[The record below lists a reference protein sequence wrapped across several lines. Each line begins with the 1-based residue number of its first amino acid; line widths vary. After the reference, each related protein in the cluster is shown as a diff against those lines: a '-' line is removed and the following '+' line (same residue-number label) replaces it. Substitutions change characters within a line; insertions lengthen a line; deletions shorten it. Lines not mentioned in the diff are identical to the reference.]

1 MSWKQYGGIR
11 KNDKINNM
19 GIGTIVA
26 DDIILR
32 QVKVTTHIFDDT
44 IVAKKDIQIDR
55 NLDVSQN
62 VDISGDMVVHQN
74 IYGLNYVLNTNRDIS
89 LNIENA
95 GGFRSYIS
103 SDTSKDYI
111 GIGTNKPYAFVDISS
126 VKIDSFAIRNNQ
138 PYIRNILTQNQNN
151 SGIVLDTNGDTAGIR
166 FFHRDVSNANAVP
179 RSNIIVDTFDSTLT
193 LDSSFNNITS
203 RNTTT
208 ITSELSTNITTH
220 NGDISMNAESIYIT
234 SLSGDVY
241 VSSENSTSII
251 SISGDMDISSNEG
264 NITISSN
271 DATRMRSAVRIS
283 ERDTISNLKNEPLT
297 IYDNSQSTPFV
308 YDYYNDISLTTGHSS
323 VHVAIDNSSTTFS
336 HLLTPDTKGLSIG
349 GGAHVY
355 DISRSMGFIGLATT
369 DTSFLPVQ
377 TCVSNPSTV
386 LYRTTMGVNT
396 YAPRMNNY
404 VMDVNGPTRI
414 GNGELHPMV
423 YHSSK
428 ITSIKS
434 SREYPEYIFAGGRR
448 DKTKDADNLYP
459 TYGFTSTDAGESWK
473 EVNVDEYIKVRTND
487 MFVHCTQKY
496 AYTITS
502 NARVNRYNFVKG
514 HVDLYN
520 RKLNDISVGGIYVK
534 HFDNDAVDP
543 LMITIGRDSS
553 IDPSNNNLI
562 FYTRIND
569 NSFNV
574 LTDISSSAMN
584 ISSIDISSSVI
595 DLSSSSLDISLSAI
609 INGAEFNDIDGFGD
623 SVYVVGKIGIVN
635 FNINETTTNISA
647 ENLHVTFNDYAYN
660 TVSAFDVSNAV
671 IAGKN
676 SIMHTTDAGEN
687 WTPDKVYINDEVYD
701 ASFNIK
707 KVSMLKDGRG
717 VAIGTYTQTE
727 METGIILY
735 TLSGTGEWKD
745 VPNDRAFYSFGN
757 EDVLRSPSINDF
769 CISANGAFAF
779 TNVTTDVSNSGGE
792 ELYNS
797 GSSTIYYGK
806 YPALFDVYNNN
817 VLDVNGGMKVNGQI
831 LQF

>member
-44 IVAKKDIQIDR
+44 IVAKKDIKIHR

-62 VDISGDMVVHQN
+62 VDISGDLVVHQN

-89 LNIENA
+89 LNIEKA

-103 SDTSKDYI
+103 SDIYKDCI

-126 VKIDSFAIRNNQ
+126 VEIDSFAIRNNQ

-166 FFHRDVSNANAVP
+166 FFHRDVSNTNAVP
-179 RSNIIVDTFDSTLT
+179 ISNIIVDTSDSTLT

-234 SLSGDVY
+234 SLSGEVY

-251 SISGDMDISSNEG
+251 SISGDIDISSNEG

-283 ERDTISNLKNEPLT
+283 ERDTILNLKNEPLT
-297 IYDNSQSTPFV
+297 IYDNAQSTPFV
-308 YDYYNDISLTTGHSS
+308 YDYYNNNSLTTGHSS

-369 DTSFLPVQ
+369 DASFLPVQ
-377 TCVSNPSTV
+377 TCVSNPSAV

-396 YAPRMNNY
+396 YAPRMNKY
-404 VMDVNGPTRI
+404 VMDVNGPMRI

-448 DKTKDADNLYP
+448 EKTKGADNLYP
-459 TYGFTSTDAGESWK
+459 TYVFASMDAGESWK
-473 EVNVDEYIKVRTND
+473 KVNVDEYISVRTND
-487 MFVHCTQKY
+487 MFVHCTGKY
-496 AYTITS
+496 AYTLTS
-502 NARVNRYNFVKG
+502 DTRVNRYNFEKVATDG
-514 HVDLYN
+514 TVGFVDLYN
-520 RKLNDISVGGIYVK
+520 RKFNYIISGGIYVK
-534 HFDNDAVDP
+534 HFDNDVVDP
-543 LMITIGRDSS
+543 LMITIGRKSTANT
-553 IDPSNNNLI
+553 SNNNRI
-562 FYTRIND
+562 FFTRID
-569 NSFNV
+569 NSFNE
-574 LTDISSSAMN
+574 LSAINISSSSA
-584 ISSIDISSSVI
+584 
-595 DLSSSSLDISLSAI
+595 DISLSSVNIANSAQ
-609 INGAEFNDIDGFGD
+609 INGADFKDIDGFGD
-623 SVYVVGKIGIVN
+623 SVYTVGNVGIVY
-635 FNINETTTNISA
+635 FNINEFTAINTPQ
-647 ENLHVTFNDYAYN
+647 LHIEFVDNQYN
-660 TVSAFDVSNAV
+660 TVSAFDISNAV
-671 IAGKN
+671 VAGEN
-676 SIMHTTDAGEN
+676 SIMHTIDGGKT
-687 WTPDKVYINDEVYD
+687 WTPDKVYINDEVY
-701 ASFNIK
+701 SSGFNIK

-717 VAIGTYTQTE
+717 VAIGTYTKNN

-735 TLSGTGEWKD
+735 TLSGTSEWKD

-806 YPALFDVYNNN
+806 YPALFDIYNNN

>member
-11 KNDKINNM
+11 KNDKLNNI

-44 IVAKKDIQIDR
+44 IVAKKDIQIHR

-89 LNIENA
+89 LNIEKA
-95 GGFRSYIS
+95 DGFRSYIS
-103 SDTSKDYI
+103 SDIYKDCI

-126 VKIDSFAIRNNQ
+126 IEIDSFAIRNNK

-166 FFHRDVSNANAVP
+166 FFHRDVSNTNAVP
-179 RSNIIVDTFDSTLT
+179 ISNIIVDTSDSTLT

-203 RNTTT
+203 RNATT

-220 NGDISMNAESIYIT
+220 NGDISMNAESLYIT

-251 SISGDMDISSNEG
+251 SISGDIDISSNEG

-283 ERDTISNLKNEPLT
+283 ERDTILNLKNEPLT
-297 IYDNSQSTPFV
+297 IYDNAQSTPFV
-308 YDYYNDISLTTGHSS
+308 YDYYNNNSLTTGHSS

-355 DISRSMGFIGLATT
+355 DTSRSMGFVGLATT
-369 DTSFLPVQ
+369 DISFLPVQ
-377 TCVSNPSTV
+377 SYVSNSDTV
-386 LYRTTMGVNT
+386 LSRTTMGVNT
-396 YAPRMNNY
+396 YVPRMNKY

-434 SREYPEYIFAGGRR
+434 SRDNPSYIFAGGRR
-448 DKTKDADNLYP
+448 EKMKGTDNNYP
-459 TYGFTSTDAGESWK
+459 TFGFASTDAGESWTK
-473 EVNVDEYIKVRTND
+473 IIVDNYINGRTND
-487 MFVHCTQKY
+487 MFVYCAGKY
-496 AYTITS
+496 AYTLTS
-502 NARVNRYNFVKG
+502 NTRLNRYNFDTG
-514 HVDLYN
+514 IVDLFN
-520 RKLNDISVGGIYVK
+520 RKINNTQSSGIYVK
-534 HFDNDAVDP
+534 HFKNNEVDP
-543 LMITIGRDSS
+543 IMITIGQVSISS
-553 IDPSNNNLI
+553 NITRSSNITNNNRI
-562 FYTRIND
+562 FCTRIND
-569 NSFNV
+569 GFNDI
-574 LTDISSSAMN
+574 TDISSS
-584 ISSIDISSSVI
+584 
-595 DLSSSSLDISLSAI
+595 SALI
-609 INGAEFNDIDGFGD
+609 MGADFKDIDGFGD
-623 SVYVVGKIGIVN
+623 SVYAIGNTGIVS
-635 FNINETTTNISA
+635 FNINETTTTITTSDIKLYNRD
-647 ENLHVTFNDYAYN
+647 NDTIKYN
-660 TVSAFDVSNAV
+660 TVSAFDISNAV
-671 IAGKN
+671 VAGEN
-676 SIMHTTDAGEN
+676 SIMHTIDGGKT
-687 WTPDKVYINDEVYD
+687 WTSDTVYINDEVYD
-701 ASFNIK
+701 ASFNIT
-707 KVSMLKDGRG
+707 KVSMLHDGRG
-717 VAIGTYTQTE
+717 MAIGTYNINQTIKR
-727 METGIILY
+727 GIILY
-735 TLSGTGEWKD
+735 TLSGSGKWQD

-769 CISANGAFAF
+769 CISANGSFAF
-779 TNVTTDVSNSGGE
+779 TNVTNEGSNSGGE
-792 ELYNS
+792 EQYNS

-806 YPALFDVYNNN
+806 YPSLFDVYNNN
-817 VLDVNGGMKVNGQI
+817 VLDVNGGMNVNGQI

>member
-11 KNDKINNM
+11 KNDKLNNI

-44 IVAKKDIQIDR
+44 IVAKKDIQIHR

-89 LNIENA
+89 LNIEKA
-95 GGFRSYIS
+95 DGFRSYIS
-103 SDTSKDYI
+103 SDIYKDCI

-126 VKIDSFAIRNNQ
+126 IEIDSFAIRNNQ

-151 SGIVLDTNGDTAGIR
+151 SGIVLDTNSDTAGIR
-166 FFHRDVSNANAVP
+166 FFHRDVSNTNAVP
-179 RSNIIVDTFDSTLT
+179 ISNITVDTSDSTLT

-208 ITSELSTNITTH
+208 IASELGTNITTH
-220 NGDISMNAESIYIT
+220 KGDISMNAESIYIT
-234 SLSGDVY
+234 SLNGDVY
-241 VSSENSTSII
+241 VSSENSTGIVSIT
-251 SISGDMDISSNEG
+251 GDVDISSNEG

-283 ERDTISNLKNEPLT
+283 ERDTILNLKNEPLT
-297 IYDNSQSTPFV
+297 IYDNAQSTPFV
-308 YDYYNDISLTTGHSS
+308 YDYYNNNSLTTGHSS

-355 DISRSMGFIGLATT
+355 DTSRSMGFVGLATT
-369 DTSFLPVQ
+369 DISFLPVQ
-377 TCVSNPSTV
+377 SYVSNSDTV
-386 LYRTTMGVNT
+386 LSRTTMGVNT
-396 YAPRMNNY
+396 YVPRMNKY

-434 SREYPEYIFAGGRR
+434 SRDNPSYIFAGGRR
-448 DKTKDADNLYP
+448 EKMKGTDNNYP
-459 TYGFTSTDAGESWK
+459 TFGFASTDAGESWTK
-473 EVNVDEYIKVRTND
+473 IIVDNYINGRTND
-487 MFVHCTQKY
+487 MFVYCTGKY
-496 AYTITS
+496 AYTLTS
-502 NARVNRYNFVKG
+502 NTRLNRYNFDTG
-514 HVDLYN
+514 IVDLFN
-520 RKLNDISVGGIYVK
+520 HKINNIQSSGIYVK
-534 HFDNDAVDP
+534 HFKNNEVDP
-543 LMITIGRDSS
+543 LMITIGRLTTE
-553 IDPSNNNLI
+553 SNTTNKNRI
-562 FYTRIND
+562 FCTQINGD
-569 NSFNV
+569 FK
-574 LTDISSSAMN
+574 DI
-584 ISSIDISSSVI
+584 IDIPSI
-595 DLSSSSLDISLSAI
+595 KTA
-609 INGAEFNDIDGFGD
+609 GADFKDIDGFGD
-623 SVYVVGKIGIVN
+623 SVYAVGNIGIVN
-635 FNINETTTNISA
+635 FNINETTISA
-647 ENLHVTFNDYAYN
+647 ENLNTNVNITDTQYN
-660 TVSAFDVSNAV
+660 TVSAFDISNAV
-671 IAGKN
+671 VAGEE
-676 SIMHTTDAGEN
+676 SIMHTTDAGKT
-687 WTPDKVYINDEVYD
+687 WKSDKVYINDKLYD
-701 ASFNIK
+701 SSFNIT
-707 KVSMLKDGRG
+707 KVSMLHDGRG
-717 VAIGTYTQTE
+717 MAIGTYNINQTIKR
-727 METGIILY
+727 GIILY
-735 TLSGTGEWKD
+735 TLSGSGKWQD

-757 EDVLRSPSINDF
+757 EDVLRSLSINDF
-769 CISANGAFAF
+769 CISSNGAFAF

-817 VLDVNGGMKVNGQI
+817 VLDVNGGMNVNGQI

>member
-11 KNDKINNM
+11 KNDKLNNI

-44 IVAKKDIQIDR
+44 IVAKKDIQIHR

-89 LNIENA
+89 LNIEKA
-95 GGFRSYIS
+95 DGFRSYIS
-103 SDTSKDYI
+103 SDIYKDCV

-126 VKIDSFAIRNNQ
+126 IEIDSFAIRNNK

-166 FFHRDVSNANAVP
+166 FFHRDVSNTNAVP
-179 RSNIIVDTFDSTLT
+179 ISNITVDTSDSTLT

-208 ITSELSTNITTH
+208 IASELGTNITTH
-220 NGDISMNAESIYIT
+220 KGDISMNAESIYIT
-234 SLSGDVY
+234 SLNGDVY
-241 VSSENSTSII
+241 VSSENSTGIVSIT
-251 SISGDMDISSNEG
+251 GDVDISSNEG

-283 ERDTISNLKNEPLT
+283 ERDTILNLKNEPLT
-297 IYDNSQSTPFV
+297 IYDNAQSTPFV
-308 YDYYNDISLTTGHSS
+308 YDYYNNNSLTTGHSS

-355 DISRSMGFIGLATT
+355 DTSRSMGFVGLATT
-369 DTSFLPVQ
+369 DISFLPVQ
-377 TCVSNPSTV
+377 SYVSNSDTV
-386 LYRTTMGVNT
+386 LSRTTMGVNT
-396 YAPRMNNY
+396 YVPRMNKY

-434 SREYPEYIFAGGRR
+434 SRDNPSYIFAGGRR
-448 DKTKDADNLYP
+448 EKMKGTDNNYP
-459 TYGFTSTDAGESWK
+459 TFGFASTDAGESWTK
-473 EVNVDEYIKVRTND
+473 IIVDNYINGRTND
-487 MFVHCTQKY
+487 MFVYCTGKY
-496 AYTITS
+496 AYTLTS
-502 NARVNRYNFVKG
+502 NTRLNRYNFDTG
-514 HVDLYN
+514 IVDLFN
-520 RKLNDISVGGIYVK
+520 HKINNIQSSGIYVK
-534 HFDNDAVDP
+534 HFKNNEVDP
-543 LMITIGRDSS
+543 LMITIGRLTTE
-553 IDPSNNNLI
+553 SNTTNKNRI
-562 FYTRIND
+562 FCTQINGD
-569 NSFNV
+569 FK
-574 LTDISSSAMN
+574 DI
-584 ISSIDISSSVI
+584 IDIPSI
-595 DLSSSSLDISLSAI
+595 KTA
-609 INGAEFNDIDGFGD
+609 GADFKDIDGFGD
-623 SVYVVGKIGIVN
+623 SVYAVGNIGIVN
-635 FNINETTTNISA
+635 FNINETTISA
-647 ENLHVTFNDYAYN
+647 ENLNTNVNITDTQYN
-660 TVSAFDVSNAV
+660 TVSAFDISNAV
-671 IAGKN
+671 VAGEE
-676 SIMHTTDAGEN
+676 SIMHTTDAGKT
-687 WTPDKVYINDEVYD
+687 WKSDKVYINDKLYD
-701 ASFNIK
+701 SSFNIT
-707 KVSMLKDGRG
+707 KVSMLHDGRG
-717 VAIGTYTQTE
+717 MAIGTYNINQTIKR
-727 METGIILY
+727 GIILY
-735 TLSGTGEWKD
+735 TLSGSGKWQD

-757 EDVLRSPSINDF
+757 EDVLRSLSINDF
-769 CISANGAFAF
+769 CISSNGAFAF

-817 VLDVNGGMKVNGQI
+817 VLDVNGGMNVNGQI

>member
-44 IVAKKDIQIDR
+44 IVAKKDIKIHR

-62 VDISGDMVVHQN
+62 VDISGDLVVHQN

-89 LNIENA
+89 LNIEKA

-103 SDTSKDYI
+103 SDIYKDCI

-126 VKIDSFAIRNNQ
+126 VEIDSFAIRNNQ

-166 FFHRDVSNANAVP
+166 FFHRDVSNTNAVP
-179 RSNIIVDTFDSTLT
+179 ISNIIVDTSDSTLT

-251 SISGDMDISSNEG
+251 SISGDIDISSNEG
-264 NITISSN
+264 NITVSSN

-283 ERDTISNLKNEPLT
+283 ERDTILNLKNEPLT
-297 IYDNSQSTPFV
+297 IYDNAQSTPFV
-308 YDYYNDISLTTGHSS
+308 YDYYNNNSLTTGHSS

-369 DTSFLPVQ
+369 DASFLPVQ
-377 TCVSNPSTV
+377 SYVSNSDTV

-396 YAPRMNNY
+396 YAPRMNKY

-448 DKTKDADNLYP
+448 EKTKGTDNNYP
-459 TYGFTSTDAGESWK
+459 TYGFASMDAGESWK
-473 EVNVDEYIKVRTND
+473 KINVDEYISARTND
-487 MFVHCTQKY
+487 MFVHCTGKY
-496 AYTITS
+496 AYTLTS
-502 NARVNRYNFVKG
+502 DTRVNRYNFEKVATDG
-514 HVDLYN
+514 TVGFVDLYN
-520 RKLNDISVGGIYVK
+520 RKFNYIISGGIYVK
-534 HFDNDAVDP
+534 HFDNDVVDP
-543 LMITIGRDSS
+543 LMITIGRKSTANT
-553 IDPSNNNLI
+553 SNNNRI
-562 FYTRIND
+562 FFTRID
-569 NSFNV
+569 NLFNE
-574 LTDISSSAMN
+574 LSAIN
-584 ISSIDISSSVI
+584 
-595 DLSSSSLDISLSAI
+595 ISLSSADI
-609 INGAEFNDIDGFGD
+609 ALTGVDIAKSAQINGADFKDIDGFGD
-623 SVYVVGKIGIVN
+623 SVYVVGNIGIVY
-635 FNINETTTNISA
+635 FNINESTAINTP
-647 ENLHVTFNDYAYN
+647 ELHIKFLDYQYN
-660 TVSAFDVSNAV
+660 TVSAFDISNAV
-671 IAGKN
+671 VAGEN
-676 SIMHTTDAGEN
+676 SIMHTIDGGKT
-687 WTPDKVYINDEVYD
+687 WTSDTVYINAEVY
-701 ASFNIK
+701 SSGFNIK

-717 VAIGTYTQTE
+717 VAIGTYTKNN

-779 TNVTTDVSNSGGE
+779 TNVTNEVSNSGGE

>member
-11 KNDKINNM
+11 KNDKLNNI

-44 IVAKKDIQIDR
+44 IVAKKDIQIHR

-89 LNIENA
+89 LNIEKA
-95 GGFRSYIS
+95 DGFRSYIS
-103 SDTSKDYI
+103 SDIYKDCI

-126 VKIDSFAIRNNQ
+126 IEIDSFAIRNNK

-166 FFHRDVSNANAVP
+166 FFHRDVSNTNAVP
-179 RSNIIVDTFDSTLT
+179 ISNIIVDTSDSTLT

-208 ITSELSTNITTH
+208 IASELGTNITTH
-220 NGDISMNAESIYIT
+220 KGDISMNAESIYIT
-234 SLSGDVY
+234 SLNGDVY
-241 VSSENSTSII
+241 VSSENSTGIVSIT
-251 SISGDMDISSNEG
+251 GDVDISSNEG

-283 ERDTISNLKNEPLT
+283 ERDTILNLKNEPLT
-297 IYDNSQSTPFV
+297 IYDNAQSTPFV
-308 YDYYNDISLTTGHSS
+308 YDYYNNNSLTTGHSS

-355 DISRSMGFIGLATT
+355 DTSRSMGFVGLATT
-369 DTSFLPVQ
+369 DISFLPVQ
-377 TCVSNPSTV
+377 SYVSNSDTV
-386 LYRTTMGVNT
+386 LSRTTMGVNT
-396 YAPRMNNY
+396 YVPRMNKY

-434 SREYPEYIFAGGRR
+434 SRDNPSYIFAGGRR
-448 DKTKDADNLYP
+448 EKMKGTDNNYP
-459 TYGFTSTDAGESWK
+459 TFGFASTDAGESWTK
-473 EVNVDEYIKVRTND
+473 IIVDNYINGRTND
-487 MFVHCTQKY
+487 MFVYCTGKY
-496 AYTITS
+496 AYTLTS
-502 NARVNRYNFVKG
+502 NTRLNRYNFDTG
-514 HVDLYN
+514 IVDLFN
-520 RKLNDISVGGIYVK
+520 HKINNIQSSGIYVK
-534 HFDNDAVDP
+534 HFKNNEVDP
-543 LMITIGRDSS
+543 LMITIGRLTTE
-553 IDPSNNNLI
+553 SNTTNKNRI
-562 FYTRIND
+562 FCTQINGD
-569 NSFNV
+569 FK
-574 LTDISSSAMN
+574 DI
-584 ISSIDISSSVI
+584 IDIPSI
-595 DLSSSSLDISLSAI
+595 KTA
-609 INGAEFNDIDGFGD
+609 GADFKDIDGFGD
-623 SVYVVGKIGIVN
+623 SVYAVGNIGIVN
-635 FNINETTTNISA
+635 FNINETTISA
-647 ENLHVTFNDYAYN
+647 ENLNTNVNITDTQYN
-660 TVSAFDVSNAV
+660 TVSAFDISNAV
-671 IAGKN
+671 VAGEE
-676 SIMHTTDAGEN
+676 SIMHTTDAGKT
-687 WTPDKVYINDEVYD
+687 WKSDKVYINDEVYD
-701 ASFNIK
+701 ASFNIT
-707 KVSMLKDGRG
+707 KVSMLHDGRG
-717 VAIGTYTQTE
+717 MAIGTYNINQTIKR
-727 METGIILY
+727 GIILY
-735 TLSGTGEWKD
+735 TLSGSGKWQD

-757 EDVLRSPSINDF
+757 EDVLRSLSINDF
-769 CISANGAFAF
+769 CISSNGAFAF

-817 VLDVNGGMKVNGQI
+817 VLDVNGGMNVNGQI

>member
-11 KNDKINNM
+11 KNDKLNNI

-44 IVAKKDIQIDR
+44 IVAKKDIQIHR

-89 LNIENA
+89 LNIEKA
-95 GGFRSYIS
+95 DGFRSYIS
-103 SDTSKDYI
+103 SDIYKDCI

-126 VKIDSFAIRNNQ
+126 IEIDSFAIRNNK

-166 FFHRDVSNANAVP
+166 FFHRDVSNTNAVP
-179 RSNIIVDTFDSTLT
+179 ISNITVDTSDSTLT

-208 ITSELSTNITTH
+208 IASELGTNITTH
-220 NGDISMNAESIYIT
+220 KGDISMNAESIYIT
-234 SLSGDVY
+234 SLNGDVY
-241 VSSENSTSII
+241 VSSENSTGIVSIT
-251 SISGDMDISSNEG
+251 GDVDISSNEG

-283 ERDTISNLKNEPLT
+283 ERDTILNLKNEPLT
-297 IYDNSQSTPFV
+297 IYDNAQSTPFV
-308 YDYYNDISLTTGHSS
+308 YDYYNNNSLTTGHSS

-355 DISRSMGFIGLATT
+355 DTSRSMGFVGLATT
-369 DTSFLPVQ
+369 DISFLPVQ
-377 TCVSNPSTV
+377 SYVSNSDTV
-386 LYRTTMGVNT
+386 LSRTTMGVNT
-396 YAPRMNNY
+396 YVPRMNKY

-434 SREYPEYIFAGGRR
+434 SRDNPSYIFAGGRR
-448 DKTKDADNLYP
+448 EKMKGTDNNYP
-459 TYGFTSTDAGESWK
+459 TFGFASTDAGESWTK
-473 EVNVDEYIKVRTND
+473 IIVDNYINGRTND
-487 MFVHCTQKY
+487 MFVYCTGKY
-496 AYTITS
+496 AYTLTS
-502 NARVNRYNFVKG
+502 NTRLNRYNFDTG
-514 HVDLYN
+514 IVDLFN
-520 RKLNDISVGGIYVK
+520 HKINNIQSSGIYVK
-534 HFDNDAVDP
+534 HFKNNEVDP
-543 LMITIGRDSS
+543 LMITIGRLTTE
-553 IDPSNNNLI
+553 SNTTNKNRI
-562 FYTRIND
+562 FCTQINGD
-569 NSFNV
+569 FK
-574 LTDISSSAMN
+574 DI
-584 ISSIDISSSVI
+584 IDIPSI
-595 DLSSSSLDISLSAI
+595 KTA
-609 INGAEFNDIDGFGD
+609 GADFKDIDGFGD
-623 SVYVVGKIGIVN
+623 SVYAVGNIGIVN
-635 FNINETTTNISA
+635 FNINETTISA
-647 ENLHVTFNDYAYN
+647 ENLNTNVNITDTQYN
-660 TVSAFDVSNAV
+660 TVSAFDISNAV
-671 IAGKN
+671 VAGEE
-676 SIMHTTDAGEN
+676 SIMHTTDAGKT
-687 WTPDKVYINDEVYD
+687 WKSDKVYINDKLYD
-701 ASFNIK
+701 SSFNIT
-707 KVSMLKDGRG
+707 KVSMLHDGRG
-717 VAIGTYTQTE
+717 MAIGTYNINQTIKR
-727 METGIILY
+727 GIILY
-735 TLSGTGEWKD
+735 TLSGSGKWQD

-757 EDVLRSPSINDF
+757 EDVLRSLSINDF
-769 CISANGAFAF
+769 CISSNGAFAF

-817 VLDVNGGMKVNGQI
+817 VLDVNGGMNVNGQI

>member
-11 KNDKINNM
+11 KNDKLNNI

-44 IVAKKDIQIDR
+44 IVAKKDIQIHR

-89 LNIENA
+89 LNIEKA
-95 GGFRSYIS
+95 DGFRSYIS
-103 SDTSKDYI
+103 SDIYKDCI

-126 VKIDSFAIRNNQ
+126 IEIDSFAIRNNK

-166 FFHRDVSNANAVP
+166 FFHRDVSNTNAVP
-179 RSNIIVDTFDSTLT
+179 ISNIIVDTSDSTLT

-208 ITSELSTNITTH
+208 IASELGTNLTTH
-220 NGDISMNAESIYIT
+220 KGDISMNAESVYIT
-234 SLSGDVY
+234 SLNGDVY
-241 VSSENSTSII
+241 VSSENSTGIVSIT
-251 SISGDMDISSNEG
+251 GDVDISSNEG

-283 ERDTISNLKNEPLT
+283 ERDTILNLKNEPLT
-297 IYDNSQSTPFV
+297 IYDNAQSTPFV
-308 YDYYNDISLTTGHSS
+308 YDYYNNNSLTTGHSS

-355 DISRSMGFIGLATT
+355 DTSRSMGFVGLATT
-369 DTSFLPVQ
+369 DISFLPVQ
-377 TCVSNPSTV
+377 SYVSNSDTV
-386 LYRTTMGVNT
+386 LSRTTMGVNT
-396 YAPRMNNY
+396 YVPRMNKY

-434 SREYPEYIFAGGRR
+434 SRDNPSYIFAGGRR
-448 DKTKDADNLYP
+448 EKMKGTDNNYP
-459 TYGFTSTDAGESWK
+459 TFGFASTDAGESWTK
-473 EVNVDEYIKVRTND
+473 IIVDNYINGRTND
-487 MFVHCTQKY
+487 MFVYCTGKY
-496 AYTITS
+496 AYTLTS
-502 NARVNRYNFVKG
+502 NTRLNRYNFDTG
-514 HVDLYN
+514 IVDLFN
-520 RKLNDISVGGIYVK
+520 HKINNIQSSGIYVK
-534 HFDNDAVDP
+534 HFKNNEVDP
-543 LMITIGRDSS
+543 LMITIGRLTTE
-553 IDPSNNNLI
+553 SNTTNKNRI
-562 FYTRIND
+562 FCTQINGD
-569 NSFNV
+569 FK
-574 LTDISSSAMN
+574 DI
-584 ISSIDISSSVI
+584 IDIPSI
-595 DLSSSSLDISLSAI
+595 KTA
-609 INGAEFNDIDGFGD
+609 GADFKDIDGFGD
-623 SVYVVGKIGIVN
+623 SVYAVGNIGIVN
-635 FNINETTTNISA
+635 FNINETTISA
-647 ENLHVTFNDYAYN
+647 ENLDTNVNITDTQYN
-660 TVSAFDVSNAV
+660 TVSAFDISNAV
-671 IAGKN
+671 VAGEE
-676 SIMHTTDAGEN
+676 SIMHTTDAGKT
-687 WTPDKVYINDEVYD
+687 WKSDKVYINDEVYD
-701 ASFNIK
+701 ASFNIT
-707 KVSMLKDGRG
+707 KVSMLHDGRG
-717 VAIGTYTQTE
+717 MAIGTYNINQTIKR
-727 METGIILY
+727 GIILY
-735 TLSGTGEWKD
+735 TLSGSGKWQD

-757 EDVLRSPSINDF
+757 EDVLRSLSINDF
-769 CISANGAFAF
+769 CISSNGAFAF

-817 VLDVNGGMKVNGQI
+817 VLDVNGGMNVNGQI

>member
-11 KNDKINNM
+11 KNDKLNNI

-44 IVAKKDIQIDR
+44 IVAKKDIQIHR

-89 LNIENA
+89 LNIEKA
-95 GGFRSYIS
+95 DGFRSYIS
-103 SDTSKDYI
+103 SDIYKDCI

-126 VKIDSFAIRNNQ
+126 IEIDSFAIRNNK

-166 FFHRDVSNANAVP
+166 FFHRDVSNTNAVP
-179 RSNIIVDTFDSTLT
+179 ISNITVDTSDSTLT

-208 ITSELSTNITTH
+208 IASELGTNITTH
-220 NGDISMNAESIYIT
+220 KGDISMNAESIYIT
-234 SLSGDVY
+234 SLNGDVY
-241 VSSENSTSII
+241 VSSENSTGIVSIT
-251 SISGDMDISSNEG
+251 GDVDISSNEG

-283 ERDTISNLKNEPLT
+283 ERDTILNLKNEPLT
-297 IYDNSQSTPFV
+297 IYDNAQSTPFV
-308 YDYYNDISLTTGHSS
+308 YDYYNNNSLTTGHSS

-355 DISRSMGFIGLATT
+355 DASRSMGFVGLATT
-369 DTSFLPVQ
+369 DISFLPVQ
-377 TCVSNPSTV
+377 SYVSNSDT
-386 LYRTTMGVNT
+386 LLSRTTMGVNT
-396 YAPRMNNY
+396 YVPRMNKY

-434 SREYPEYIFAGGRR
+434 SRDNPSYIFAGGRR
-448 DKTKDADNLYP
+448 EKMKGTDNNYP
-459 TYGFTSTDAGESWK
+459 TFGFASTDAGESWTK
-473 EVNVDEYIKVRTND
+473 IIVDNYINGRTND
-487 MFVHCTQKY
+487 MFVYCTGKY
-496 AYTITS
+496 AYTLTS
-502 NARVNRYNFVKG
+502 NTRLNRYNFDTG
-514 HVDLYN
+514 IVDLFN
-520 RKLNDISVGGIYVK
+520 HKINNIQSSGIYVK
-534 HFDNDAVDP
+534 HFKNNEVDP
-543 LMITIGRDSS
+543 LMITIGRLTTE
-553 IDPSNNNLI
+553 SNTTNKNRI
-562 FYTRIND
+562 FCTQINGD
-569 NSFNV
+569 FK
-574 LTDISSSAMN
+574 DI
-584 ISSIDISSSVI
+584 IDIPSI
-595 DLSSSSLDISLSAI
+595 KTA
-609 INGAEFNDIDGFGD
+609 GADFKDIDGFGD
-623 SVYVVGKIGIVN
+623 SVYAVGNIGIVN
-635 FNINETTTNISA
+635 FNINETTISA
-647 ENLHVTFNDYAYN
+647 ENLNTNVNITDTQYN
-660 TVSAFDVSNAV
+660 TVSAFDISNAV
-671 IAGKN
+671 VAGEE
-676 SIMHTTDAGEN
+676 SIMHTTDAGKT
-687 WTPDKVYINDEVYD
+687 WKSDKVYINDKLYD
-701 ASFNIK
+701 SSFNIT
-707 KVSMLKDGRG
+707 KVSMLHDGRG
-717 VAIGTYTQTE
+717 MAIGTYNINQTIKR
-727 METGIILY
+727 GIILY
-735 TLSGTGEWKD
+735 TLSGSGKWQD

-757 EDVLRSPSINDF
+757 EDVLRSLSINDF
-769 CISANGAFAF
+769 CISSNGAFAF

-817 VLDVNGGMKVNGQI
+817 VLDVNGGMNVNGQI

>member
-11 KNDKINNM
+11 KNDKLNNI

-44 IVAKKDIQIDR
+44 IVAKKDIQIHR

-74 IYGLNYVLNTNRDIS
+74 IYGLNYVLSTERKT
-89 LNIENA
+89 LNIEKA
-95 GGFRSYIS
+95 DGFRSYIS
-103 SDTSKDYI
+103 SDTYKDCI

-126 VKIDSFAIRNNQ
+126 IEIDSFAIRNNQ

-166 FFHRDVSNANAVP
+166 FFHRDVSNTNAVP
-179 RSNIIVDTFDSTLT
+179 ISNIIVDTSDSTLT

-208 ITSELSTNITTH
+208 IASELSTNITTH

-251 SISGDMDISSNEG
+251 SISGDIDISSNEG
-264 NITISSN
+264 NITVSSN

-283 ERDTISNLKNEPLT
+283 ERDTILNLKNEPLT
-297 IYDNSQSTPFV
+297 IYDNAQSTPFV

-323 VHVAIDNSSTTFS
+323 IHVAIDNSSTTFS

-355 DISRSMGFIGLATT
+355 DESRSMGFIGLATT

-396 YAPRMNNY
+396 YVPRMNKY

-434 SREYPEYIFAGGRR
+434 SREYPEYIFASGRR
-448 DKTKDADNLYP
+448 EKMKGTDNNYP
-459 TYGFTSTDAGESWK
+459 TFGFASTDAGESWTK
-473 EVNVDEYIKVRTND
+473 VIVDNYINGRTND
-487 MFVHCTQKY
+487 MFVYCIGNY
-496 AYTITS
+496 VYTLTS
-502 NARVNRYNFVKG
+502 NTRLNRYNFDKG
-514 HVDLYN
+514 VVDLFN
-520 RKLNDISVGGIYVK
+520 RKINNIQSSGIYVK
-534 HFDNDAVDP
+534 HFENNEVDP
-543 LMITIGRDSS
+543 IMITIGRKSTTNT
-553 IDPSNNNLI
+553 SNNNRI
-562 FYTRIND
+562 FFTRID
-569 NSFNV
+569 NSFNE
-574 LTDISSSAMN
+574 LSAINTSSSSA
-584 ISSIDISSSVI
+584 
-595 DLSSSSLDISLSAI
+595 DISLNSVNIGNSAQ
-609 INGAEFNDIDGFGD
+609 INGADFKDIDGFGD
-623 SVYVVGKIGIVN
+623 SVYTVGNVGIVY
-635 FNINETTTNISA
+635 FNINESTAINTPQLQI
-647 ENLHVTFNDYAYN
+647 EFVDKQYN
-660 TVSAFDVSNAV
+660 TVSAFDISNAV
-671 IAGKN
+671 VAGEN
-676 SIMHTTDAGEN
+676 SIMHTIDGGET
-687 WTPDKVYINDEVYD
+687 WTPDKVYINGELYGPN
-701 ASFNIK
+701 SIFNIT
-707 KVSMLKDGRG
+707 KVSMLHDGRG
-717 VAIGTYTQTE
+717 MAIGTYINQNITS
-727 METGIILY
+727 GLILY
-735 TLSGTGEWKD
+735 TLSGSGKWQD

-757 EDVLRSPSINDF
+757 EDILRSPTINDF
-769 CISANGAFAF
+769 CISSNGAFAF
-779 TNVTTDVSNSGGE
+779 TNVTNEVSNKGGE
-792 ELYNS
+792 DVYNS

-817 VLDVNGGMKVNGQI
+817 VLDVNGGMNVNGQI

>member
-11 KNDKINNM
+11 KNDKLNNI

-44 IVAKKDIQIDR
+44 IVAKKDIQIHR

-89 LNIENA
+89 LNIEKA
-95 GGFRSYIS
+95 DGFRSYIS
-103 SDTSKDYI
+103 SDIYKDCI

-126 VKIDSFAIRNNQ
+126 IEIDSFAIRNNK

-166 FFHRDVSNANAVP
+166 FFHRDVSNTNAVP
-179 RSNIIVDTFDSTLT
+179 ISNITVDTSDSTLT

-208 ITSELSTNITTH
+208 IASELGTNITTH
-220 NGDISMNAESIYIT
+220 KGDISMNAESIYIT
-234 SLSGDVY
+234 SLNGDVY
-241 VSSENSTSII
+241 VSSENSTGIVSIT
-251 SISGDMDISSNEG
+251 GDVDISSNEG

-283 ERDTISNLKNEPLT
+283 ERDTILNLKNEPLT
-297 IYDNSQSTPFV
+297 IYDNAQSTPFV
-308 YDYYNDISLTTGHSS
+308 YDYYNNNSLTTGHSS

-355 DISRSMGFIGLATT
+355 DTSRSMGFVGLATT
-369 DTSFLPVQ
+369 DISFLPVQ
-377 TCVSNPSTV
+377 SYVSNSDTV
-386 LYRTTMGVNT
+386 LSRTTMGVNT
-396 YAPRMNNY
+396 YVPRMNKY

-434 SREYPEYIFAGGRR
+434 SRDNPSYIFAGGRR
-448 DKTKDADNLYP
+448 EKMKGTDNNYP
-459 TYGFTSTDAGESWK
+459 TFGFASTDAGESWTK
-473 EVNVDEYIKVRTND
+473 IIVDNYINGRTND
-487 MFVHCTQKY
+487 MFVYCTGKY
-496 AYTITS
+496 AYTLTS
-502 NARVNRYNFVKG
+502 NTRVNRYNFDTG
-514 HVDLYN
+514 IVDLFN
-520 RKLNDISVGGIYVK
+520 HKINNIQSSGIYVK
-534 HFDNDAVDP
+534 HFKNNEVDP
-543 LMITIGRDSS
+543 LMITIGRLTTE
-553 IDPSNNNLI
+553 SNTTNKNRI
-562 FYTRIND
+562 FCTQINGD
-569 NSFNV
+569 FK
-574 LTDISSSAMN
+574 DI
-584 ISSIDISSSVI
+584 IDIPSI
-595 DLSSSSLDISLSAI
+595 KTA
-609 INGAEFNDIDGFGD
+609 GADFKDIDGFGD
-623 SVYVVGKIGIVN
+623 SVYAVGNIGIVN
-635 FNINETTTNISA
+635 FNINETTISA
-647 ENLHVTFNDYAYN
+647 ENLNTNVNITDTQYN
-660 TVSAFDVSNAV
+660 TVSAFDISNAV
-671 IAGKN
+671 VAGEE
-676 SIMHTTDAGEN
+676 SIMHTTDAGKT
-687 WTPDKVYINDEVYD
+687 WKSDKVYINDKLYD
-701 ASFNIK
+701 SSFNIT
-707 KVSMLKDGRG
+707 KVSMLHDGRG
-717 VAIGTYTQTE
+717 MAIGTYNINQTIKR
-727 METGIILY
+727 GIILY
-735 TLSGTGEWKD
+735 TLSGSGKWQD

-757 EDVLRSPSINDF
+757 EDVLRSLSINDF
-769 CISANGAFAF
+769 CISSNGAFAF

-817 VLDVNGGMKVNGQI
+817 VLDVNGGMNVNGQI

>member
-44 IVAKKDIQIDR
+44 IVAKKDIQIHR

-89 LNIENA
+89 LNIEKA
-95 GGFRSYIS
+95 DGFRSYIS
-103 SDTSKDYI
+103 SDIYKDCV

-126 VKIDSFAIRNNQ
+126 IEIDSFAIRNNKS
-138 PYIRNILTQNQNN
+138 YIRNILTQNQNN

-166 FFHRDVSNANAVP
+166 FFHRDVSNTNAVP
-179 RSNIIVDTFDSTLT
+179 ISNIIVDTSDSTLT

-208 ITSELSTNITTH
+208 IASELGTNLTTH
-220 NGDISMNAESIYIT
+220 KGDISMNAESVYIT
-234 SLSGDVY
+234 SLNGNVY
-241 VSSENSTSII
+241 VSSENSTGIVSIT
-251 SISGDMDISSNEG
+251 GDVDISSNEG

-283 ERDTISNLKNEPLT
+283 ERDTILNLKNEPLT
-297 IYDNSQSTPFV
+297 IYDNAQSTPFV
-308 YDYYNDISLTTGHSS
+308 YDYYNNNSLTTGHSS

-355 DISRSMGFIGLATT
+355 DTSRSMGFVGLATT
-369 DTSFLPVQ
+369 DISFLPVQ
-377 TCVSNPSTV
+377 SYVSNSDTV
-386 LYRTTMGVNT
+386 LSRTTIGVNT
-396 YAPRMNNY
+396 YVPRMNKY

-434 SREYPEYIFAGGRR
+434 SRDNPSYIFAGGRR
-448 DKTKDADNLYP
+448 EKMKGTDNNYP
-459 TYGFTSTDAGESWK
+459 TFGFASTDAGESWTK
-473 EVNVDEYIKVRTND
+473 IIVDNYINGRTND
-487 MFVHCTQKY
+487 MFVYCIGNY
-496 AYTITS
+496 VYTLTS
-502 NARVNRYNFVKG
+502 NTRLNRYNFDTG
-514 HVDLYN
+514 IVDLFN
-520 RKLNDISVGGIYVK
+520 HKINNIQSSGIYVK
-534 HFDNDAVDP
+534 HFKNNEVDP
-543 LMITIGRDSS
+543 LMITIGRKSTTNT
-553 IDPSNNNLI
+553 SNNNRI
-562 FYTRIND
+562 FFTRID
-569 NSFNV
+569 NSFNE
-574 LTDISSSAMN
+574 LSAINTSSSSA
-584 ISSIDISSSVI
+584 
-595 DLSSSSLDISLSAI
+595 DISLNSVNIGNSAQ
-609 INGAEFNDIDGFGD
+609 INGADFKDIDGFGD
-623 SVYVVGKIGIVN
+623 SVYTVGNVGIVY
-635 FNINETTTNISA
+635 FNINESTAINTPQLQI
-647 ENLHVTFNDYAYN
+647 EFVDKQYN
-660 TVSAFDVSNAV
+660 TVSAFDISNAV
-671 IAGKN
+671 VAGEN
-676 SIMHTTDAGEN
+676 SIMHTIDGGET
-687 WTPDKVYINDEVYD
+687 WTPDKVYINGELYGPN
-701 ASFNIK
+701 SIFNIT
-707 KVSMLKDGRG
+707 KVSMLHDGRG
-717 VAIGTYTQTE
+717 MAIGTYNINQTIKR
-727 METGIILY
+727 GLILY
-735 TLSGTGEWKD
+735 TLSGSGKWQD

-757 EDVLRSPSINDF
+757 EDVLRSLSINDF
-769 CISANGAFAF
+769 CISSNGAFAF

-817 VLDVNGGMKVNGQI
+817 VLDVNGGMNVNGQI